1 MIIGL
6 TGGIATGKSLVSKT
20 LRELGIKVIDADQI
34 AHRVLNRTEVID
46 KIKEEFGREI
56 INNKGKIDR
65 KKLGEIVFSEHV
77 KLKKLEEITH
87 PTILDVIDQKL
98 KEYKKQDLIVLD
110 APLLFETYLDQ
121 KVDETWVVYAEEP
134 TQIERLQKRDG
145 LDYFEAKCRIDVQM
159 PLKEKVQRADQVINN
174 EGTKQELR
182 RKVVKLVEKRI

>member
-121 KVDETWVVYAEEP
+121 KVDETWVVYAEESM
-134 TQIERLQKRDG
+134 QIERLQKRDG

-159 PLKEKVQRADQVINN
+159 SLKEKVQRADQVINN

>member
-1 MIIGL
+1 LIIGL

-56 INNKGKIDR
+56 INNKGEIDR

-159 PLKEKVQRADQVINN
+159 PLKEKVQKADQVINN

>member
-65 KKLGEIVFSEHV
+65 KKLGEIVFSEYV

-121 KVDETWVVYAEEP
+121 KVDEIWVVYAEESM
-134 TQIERLQKRDG
+134 QIERLQKRDG

-159 PLKEKVQRADQVINN
+159 SLKEKVQWADQVINN

>member
-1 MIIGL
+1 LIIGL

-56 INNKGKIDR
+56 INNKGEIDR

-121 KVDETWVVYAEEP
+121 KVDEIWVVYAEESM
-134 TQIERLQKRDG
+134 QIERLQKRDG

-159 PLKEKVQRADQVINN
+159 SLKEKVQRADQVINN

>member
-56 INNKGKIDR
+56 INNKGEIDR

-159 PLKEKVQRADQVINN
+159 PLKEKVQKADQVINN

>member
-1 MIIGL
+1 LIIGL

-121 KVDETWVVYAEEP
+121 KVDEIWVVYAEESM
-134 TQIERLQKRDG
+134 QIERLQKRDG

-159 PLKEKVQRADQVINN
+159 SLKEKVQRADQVINN

>member
-56 INNKGKIDR
+56 INNKGEIDR